1 MSASTPF
8 QDTPHA
14 DLPPAAPREPVHT
27 RTIACHGYRRADGL
41 WDIEGELVD
50 TKAYGFDNAF
60 RGRIEP
66 GVPLH
71 GMRLRLTLDDDLV
84 VHAAHAASYATPYRP
99 CPDIA
104 PDFSALAGLRVG
116 PGWRKDVL
124 ARLGGTKGCTH
135 LVELALGALA
145 TTAIQTIGPLRKRA
159 SVDKPGHLD
168 ACHAL
173 ATDGEVVRDRYPE
186 FYTGAR

>member
-1 MSASTPF
+1 MGF
-8 QDTPHA
+8 QDTPNA
-14 DLPPAAPREPVHT
+14 ELPAAHPREPIHT
-27 RTIACHGYRRADGL
+27 RTIACHGYKRADGL

-50 TKAYGFDNAF
+50 VKSYGFDNAF

-84 VHAAHAASYATPYRP
+84 VREAHAASYATPYRP

-104 PDFSALAGLRVG
+104 PDFSALAGLRIG

-124 ARLGGTKGCTH
+124 ARLGGVKGCTH
-135 LVELALGALA
+135 LVELAIGALA
-145 TTAIQTIGPLRKRA
+145 TTAIQTIGPLRARA
-159 SVDKPGHLD
+159 PGRRPGHLD
-168 ACHAL
+168 TCHAL
-173 ATDGEVVRDRYPE
+173 ASDGAVVRERYPE
-186 FYTGAR
+186 FYTGKR

>member
-1 MSASTPF
+1 MSVQPQF

-14 DLPPAAPREPVHT
+14 ELPAPVSRAPIHT
-27 RTIACHGYRRADGL
+27 RTIECRGFKRDDGL

-50 TKAYGFDNAF
+50 VKSYGFDNAF
-60 RGRIEP
+60 RGRIEA

-71 GMRLRLTLDDDLV
+71 GMRLRLTLDDDLTV
-84 VHAAHAASYATPYRP
+84 REAHAASYATPYRL

-104 PDFSALAGLRVG
+104 PDFSVLAGLKIG

-124 ARLGGTKGCTH
+124 ARLGGVKGCTH
-135 LVELALGALA
+135 LVELAIGALA
-145 TTAIQTIGPLRKRA
+145 TAAIQTIGPLRARDPGKR
-159 SVDKPGHLD
+159 PGHLD
-168 ACHAL
+168 TCHAL
-173 ATDGEVVRDRYPE
+173 ASDGEVVRERYPA

>member
-1 MSASTPF
+1 MSF
-8 QDTPHA
+8 QNTPHA
-14 DLPPAAPREPVHT
+14 ELPAPAAREPIHT
-27 RTIACHGYRRADGL
+27 RTIECRGFKRADGL
-41 WDIEGELVD
+41 WDVEGELVD
-50 TKAYGFDNAF
+50 VKSYGFDNNF

-84 VHAAHAASYATPYRP
+84 VREAHAASYATPYRQ

-104 PDFSALAGLRVG
+104 PDFSALAGLKIG

-145 TTAIQTIGPLRKRA
+145 TTAIQTIGPLRKREPGRR
-159 SVDKPGHLD
+159 PGHLD
-168 ACHAL
+168 TCHAL
-173 ATDGEVVRDRYPE
+173 ATGGEVVRERYPE

>member
-1 MSASTPF
+1 MSVQRSF

-14 DLPPAAPREPVHT
+14 ELPAASPREPIHT
-27 RTIACHGYRRADGL
+27 RTIECRGYKRADGL

-50 TKAYGFDNAF
+50 VKSYAFDNEF

-66 GVPLH
+66 GAPLH

-84 VHAAHAASYATPYRP
+84 VREAHAASYATPYRV

-104 PDFSALAGLRVG
+104 PDFSVLAGLKIG
-116 PGWRKDVL
+116 PGWRKEVL
-124 ARLGGTKGCTH
+124 ARLGGVKGCTH
-135 LVELALGALA
+135 LVELAIGALA
-145 TTAIQTIGPLRKRA
+145 TTAIQTIGPLRRR
-159 SVDKPGHLD
+159 VPGRKPGHLD
-168 ACHAL
+168 TCHAL
-173 ATDGEVVRDRYPE
+173 ATDGEVVRARYPE